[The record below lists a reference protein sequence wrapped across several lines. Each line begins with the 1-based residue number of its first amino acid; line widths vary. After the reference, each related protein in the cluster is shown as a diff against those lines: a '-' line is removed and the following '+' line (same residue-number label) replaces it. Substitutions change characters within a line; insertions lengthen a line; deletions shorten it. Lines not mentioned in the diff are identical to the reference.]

1 MTILTF
7 HSLWS
12 ILGVWGCQIEALQQW
27 QMLGFLLFVLFVNCS
42 VSLCCYNT
50 KVNSLFRPWPVN
62 VLSACYVSLFQCL
75 SILIGVQ
82 CSSAKISITDH
93 SFINNLA
100 VVLMT
105 NEYYCS
111 LVSHNELT
119 LSTFEQKFVSHWIH
133 VQTCSYFHCY
143 LYPFCIYFCF

>member
-1 MTILTF
+1 
-7 HSLWS
+7 
-12 ILGVWGCQIEALQQW
+12 
-27 QMLGFLLFVLFVNCS
+27 MLGFLLFVLFVNCN
-42 VSLCCYNT
+42 VSLCCYNI
-50 KVNSLFRPWPVN
+50 KVNSLFRPWYVN
-62 VLSACYVSLFQCL
+62 VLSACKVSLFQCL

-119 LSTFEQKFVSHWIH
+119 LSTFEQKFVISLN
-133 VQTCSYFHCY
+133 SYSNMFLFPLLSISI
-143 LYPFCIYFCF
+143 LYILFVFKFIIKM